1 MGLTTRLTIFTPILL
16 SLAACLGSNEG
27 TGALTVAGTI
37 TADGLTASMTG
48 TIFGEK
54 DEPLAVSGQFE
65 GDFRGADAEVV
76 AGVGELD
83 VERDETMDAVFVAN
97 RDE

>member
-1 MGLTTRLTIFTPILL
+1 
-16 SLAACLGSNEG
+16 
-27 TGALTVAGTI
+27 
-37 TADGLTASMTG
+37 MTG